1 VLSYLAGIHHPTAR
15 AFVLARIESWLVE
28 AERDEGWERVERQA
42 ALVAR
47 IEELEKEMDQAEK
60 DRDYEKADALG
71 EEYERLRAELDADFN
86 GAYGRE
92 Y

>member
-1 VLSYLAGIHHPTAR
+1 
-15 AFVLARIESWLVE
+15 
-28 AERDEGWERVERQA
+28 
-42 ALVAR
+42 
-47 IEELEKEMDQAEK
+47 MDQAEK